1 MPTHKA
7 HVGLMIPLGAA
18 AHDEPDG
25 DEEDGEDGELPEHD
39 AEQEAQDVI
48 DAIEAKDARKLAHA
62 LELFVKA
69 VE

>member
-25 DEEDGEDGELPEHD
+25 DEEDGELPEHD